1 MNYNNP
7 LVCIEGTDAAG
18 KATVS
23 AYLAAQLGATLF
35 SFPAYGTPLGGDISK
50 ILRGDLALA
59 TRIGPGHY
67 SIAADLQHAAAMR
80 LRQSAMTVNRLEV
93 QPAIVEA
100 LGRGPVVLDRWYAS
114 SMAYG
119 AAEGLDPAWVAAVSA
134 TLLVPD
140 LTIWLDVDPEI
151 AAARRPARDL
161 NEADLNKQR
170 RAREAYRRLHTGA
183 APRESWGRVDASAPA
198 DLVCAAAMKAV
209 ADAGLVVGAATPP
222 PPGMADDRDI
232 PSVEEIRRA
241 VREVGMTEIRRS
253 GSLAPGEVVARKV
266 DPT

>member
-1 MNYNNP
+1 MNYDNP
-7 LVCIEGTDAAG
+7 LICVEGTDAAG

-35 SFPAYGTPLGGDISK
+35 SFPAYGTPLGGDISE
-50 ILRGDLALA
+50 ILRGKLALA
-59 TRIGPGHY
+59 TWIGPGHY
-67 SIAADLQHAAAMR
+67 CVFESEDSARRI
-80 LRQSAMTVNRLEV
+80 RQAAMTVNRLEV

-100 LGRGPVVLDRWYAS
+100 LKHGPVVLDRWYAS

-119 AAEGLDPAWVAAVSA
+119 ATEGLDPAWIVTVSA

-151 AAARRPARDL
+151 AATRRPARDL

-170 RAREAYRRLHTGA
+170 RAREAYRRLYADA
-183 APRESWGRVDASAPA
+183 ALTPREHWVRVDASAPA

-209 ADAGLVVGAATPP
+209 ADAGLVVGAAPPP
-222 PPGMADDRDI
+222 PPGMSDDRDI
-232 PSVEEIRRA
+232 PSAEEA
-241 VREVGMTEIRRS
+241 F
-253 GSLAPGEVVARKV
+253 VVAIAAR
-266 DPT
+266 

>member
-1 MNYNNP
+1 MNYDNP
-7 LVCIEGTDAAG
+7 LICVEGTDAAG

-35 SFPAYGTPLGGDISK
+35 SFPAYGTPLGGDVAQL
-50 ILRGDLALA
+50 LRGDLALA

-67 SIAADLQHAAAMR
+67 STHEPHYAAAMR
-80 LRQSAMTVNRLEV
+80 LRQAAMTMNRLEV

-119 AAEGLDPAWVAAVSA
+119 AAEGLDPAWLATVSA

-140 LTIWLDVDPEI
+140 LTIWLDVDPEV

-161 NEADLNKQR
+161 NESDLDKQR
-170 RAREAYRRLHTGA
+170 RAREAYQRLCGPGASHHAHDKIRR
-183 APRESWGRVDASAPA
+183 WVRVDASAPA
-198 DLVCAAAMKAV
+198 DLVCAAAMKSV
-209 ADAGLVVGAATPP
+209 ADAGLVVEAATAP
-222 PPGMADDRDI
+222 PPGTADDRDI

-241 VREVGMTEIRRS
+241 VREVGQPVGVT
-253 GSLAPGEVVARKV
+253 LGEAVVLRK
-266 DPT
+266 DPA